1 MSALEWF
8 VVIELVLLGIAAIMW
23 VVGSLIAKT
32 DPNDPIYVFCRTFWN
47 EFLWPPKVMGIDSAR
62 TVAREPSPRGSS
74 SGGGGGKR
82 YGSARGAQTDETSD
96 DDAFYGRLAK
106 GDDGRTLKC
115 DLQVLVEPHSPADE
129 VVGRDNGGLRVR
141 VTGEAGEGQANKSL
155 IEMVATAIG
164 IKPYQVTLTKGHYQ
178 TRKTVQLQGI
188 SDGEVHQRLEA
199 LPEAE

>member
-1 MSALEWF
+1 
-8 VVIELVLLGIAAIMW
+8 
-23 VVGSLIAKT
+23 
-32 DPNDPIYVFCRTFWN
+32 
-47 EFLWPPKVMGIDSAR
+47 
-62 TVAREPSPRGSS
+62 
-74 SGGGGGKR
+74 
-82 YGSARGAQTDETSD
+82 
-96 DDAFYGRLAK
+96 
-106 GDDGRTLKC
+106 
-115 DLQVLVEPHSPADE
+115 

-188 SDGEVHQRLEA
+188 TPDEVQERLGA